1 MNKVLI
7 VDDETRL
14 LQSIEAGLKSY
25 LNEFTVVTANNG
37 KEAVDY
43 LQNETLNLVVTD
55 LRMPEMD
62 GFELLAHL
70 STAYPFIPTI
80 VMTAFATPEIEERL
94 NASGTLRL
102 LEKPIDIEK
111 LAQAVRE
118 GLKQQSHEGALAGFS
133 LANFLQ
139 LLAMEQKTCLL
150 NVQDGN
156 MQGHIYLN
164 QGEVHAAVADGLKG
178 EEAIYHLL
186 AAEHVNI
193 TFQKLPKRKIQQMVK
208 IPLISL
214 LIEAMRRKDEKVNE
228 QAAVPQDEVETA
240 ETGEAAGE
248 DALMQSSPEIE
259 TAPLSAVGEGNLA
272 TKQEFNIGEAEMGKL
287 EDTLS
292 RLSDIEGFMAA
303 GVFTPNGE
311 MAAQV
316 NSSNLKLAEVGSLA
330 NDVLLKAQKA
340 TDIMKVGRG
349 QVVHIEAPNAHIIA
363 RCHNENEDFSQTNAG
378 KAHVHMVMLLSKEG
392 NLAMG
397 KMKLDSVMHEV
408 AESFR

>member
-1 MNKVLI
+1 MKKVLI

-25 LNEFTVVTANNG
+25 LDEFTVITANNG
-37 KEAVDY
+37 KEAVQH

-70 STAYPFIPTI
+70 SKTHPFLPTI

-94 NASGTLRL
+94 NTSGTSRL

-111 LAQAVRE
+111 LAQAIRD

-139 LLAMEQKTCLL
+139 LLAMEEKTCLL
-150 NVQDGN
+150 NVQDGKL
-156 MQGHIYLN
+156 QGHIYLN
-164 QGEVHAAVADGLKG
+164 QGEVHAAVADGMKG

-186 AAEHVNI
+186 ASDHVNI
-193 TFQKLPKRKIQQMVK
+193 TFQKLPKRKIQQMIK

-214 LIEAMRRKDEKVNE
+214 LMEAMRRKDEKLSE
-228 QAAVPQDEVETA
+228 QSSAPEDEDETI
-240 ETGEAAGE
+240 ETGEPAAENVSGQ
-248 DALMQSSPEIE
+248 DPPEIE
-259 TAPLSAVGEGNLA
+259 NTPPDEAGENLA
-272 TKQEFNIGEAEMGKL
+272 TEQEFNFGEAEMGKL

-292 RLSDIEGFMAA
+292 KLSEIEGFMAA

-340 TDIMKVGRG
+340 TDIMNVGRG
-349 QVVHIEAPNAHIIA
+349 QVVHVEAPSAHIIA
-363 RCHNENEDFSQTNAG
+363 RCHNENEDFSQTQSG
-378 KAHVHMVMLLSKEG
+378 KAHIHMVLLLNKDG

-397 KMKLDSVMHEV
+397 KMRLESVMREV